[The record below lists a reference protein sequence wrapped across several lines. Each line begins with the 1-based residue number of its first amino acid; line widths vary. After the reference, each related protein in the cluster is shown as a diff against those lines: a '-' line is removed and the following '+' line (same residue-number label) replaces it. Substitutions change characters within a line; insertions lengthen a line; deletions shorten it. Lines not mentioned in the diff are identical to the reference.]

1 MLAFACALGLATAS
15 PEPLVQD
22 PVAHAAVAV
31 RGDTELS
38 PAAAYASARTR
49 VADHVRTVWQER
61 AETAVARQRPFW
73 LPEVIADAA
82 VQRWLATL
90 PTEQLVRTVDRE
102 DREREHEFGTSIQTT
117 LWVAEEPRA
126 VARSERSL
134 QSLLAGLERRTAGK
148 FGITALTWVLLVV
161 LLGWIDRLSRGY
173 MTGRLTLAG
182 LLAAVATPAVLFL
195 V

>member
-1 MLAFACALGLATAS
+1 MLAIACALGLAVAS

-22 PVAHAAVAV
+22 PMALAAVAV

-38 PAAAYASARTR
+38 PAAAYASARHH
-49 VADHVRTVWQER
+49 VADHVRTVWRER
-61 AETAVARQRPFW
+61 AEAAVARQRPFW
-73 LPEVIADAA
+73 LPELLADAA
-82 VQRWLATL
+82 VQRWLAGL

-117 LWVAEEPRA
+117 LWVAEEPQA
-126 VARSERSL
+126 VARNERAL
-134 QSLLAGLERRTAGK
+134 QSLLVRLERRTAGK
-148 FGITALTWVLLVV
+148 FGLTALAWVALFVMV
-161 LLGWIDRLSRGY
+161 GWVDRLSRGY

>member
-38 PAAAYASARTR
+38 SAAAYASARTR

-61 AETAVARQRPFW
+61 AEAAVQRQRPFW
-73 LPEVIADAA
+73 MPEAIAEAA

-117 LWVAEEPRA
+117 LWVAEEPHA

-134 QSLLAGLERRTAGK
+134 QSLLTRLEHHTAGK
-148 FGITALTWVLLVV
+148 FGVTVLTWVGLVV
-161 LLGWIDRLSRGY
+161 LLGWLDRLSRGY
-173 MTGRLTLAG
+173 MTGRLTFAG

>member
-1 MLAFACALGLATAS
+1 MLAFACALGLAAAS

-22 PVAHAAVAV
+22 PVALAAVAV
-31 RGDTELS
+31 RGDTELTA
-38 PAAAYASARTR
+38 AAAYASARTR

-61 AETAVARQRPFW
+61 AATAVGRQRPFW
-73 LPEVIADAA
+73 LPEAIADVA
-82 VQRWLATL
+82 VQRWIATL

-117 LWVAEEPRA
+117 LWVAENPLA
-126 VARSERSL
+126 VARSERAL
-134 QSLLAGLERRTAGK
+134 QSLLSRLERRTAGK
-148 FGITALTWVLLVV
+148 FGITALAWVGLVV
-161 LLGWIDRLSRGY
+161 LIGWLDRLSRGY

>member
-1 MLAFACALGLATAS
+1 MLAFACALGFAAAS
-15 PEPLVQD
+15 PEPFVQD
-22 PVAHAAVAV
+22 PVVHHAVAV

-61 AETAVARQRPFW
+61 AESAVVRQRPFW
-73 LPEVIADAA
+73 LPEAIADAA

-90 PTEQLVRTVDRE
+90 PTDQLVRTVDRE
-102 DREREHEFGTSIQTT
+102 DREREHEFGTSVQTT
-117 LWVAEEPRA
+117 LWVAEEPHA
-126 VARSERSL
+126 VARSERAL
-134 QSLLAGLERRTAGK
+134 QNLLARVERRTAGK
-148 FGITALTWVLLVV
+148 FGITALAWVVLVV
-161 LLGWIDRLSRGY
+161 LLGWVDRLSRGY